1 MNSKGKISQS
11 RSKKVKAMD
20 STRKDDETPSNAAG
34 RGGDRGKIKKTVI
47 IINNPDELRS
57 KVEKAVH

>member
-1 MNSKGKISQS
+1 VSK
-11 RSKKVKAMD
+11 D
-20 STRKDDETPSNAAG
+20 SARKDDETPSMG
-34 RGGDRGKIKKTVI
+34 KGEKGKIKKTVI